1 MLERDRQGNPQ
12 VNCINYEICV
22 LTALRE
28 RLRCKEIWVAGA
40 EKHRNPDEDL
50 PGDFEER
57 RAEYYRELGRDA
69 DARAFTTALKSK
81 LTDALTRLNST
92 IPVNPK
98 ARILWR
104 GKNRISS

>member
-1 MLERDRQGNPQ
+1 MRM
-12 VNCINYEICV
+12 
-22 LTALRE
+22 
-28 RLRCKEIWVAGA
+28 AGA

-81 LTDALTRLNST
+81 LTDAHLWWREHPRRARL
-92 IPVNPK
+92 VE
-98 ARILWR
+98 
-104 GKNRISS
+104 